1 MKVTEIGLSWIVV
14 KDIKNAVSYYTNVV
28 VLKLVEFHEEFGWA
42 ELEGYEGGTRLGIAQ
57 ENPQEHVK
65 AGTNAVITF
74 TVADLEEAKQELLKK
89 GAKCQ
94 GDIIEVPGHVK
105 MQTVIDNDGNCFQL
119 CELVHHSC
127 SHC

>member
-1 MKVTEIGLSWIVV
+1 M
-14 KDIKNAVSYYTNVV
+14 
-28 VLKLVEFHEEFGWA
+28 
-42 ELEGYEGGTRLGIAQ
+42 
-57 ENPQEHVK
+57 
-65 AGTNAVITF
+65 ITF